1 MGRCTGGGRLKSWM
15 LVNIHAGKYS
25 AFVTDWQPHWVHMSL
40 FFDHFYLPFF
50 SLLAGNWFWGLLHG
64 RFVLSFSL
72 KLLSAIATEKSSAII
87 IHVPWFC
94 SHWKLFFLSSSYSHY
109 SDILQ
114 CCGLVL
120 FLCPGTQCDRSIWR
134 LTYLNSVV
142 FFKFFF
148 MCVDVLLACMSV
160 SHAYLVPQEGRRG
173 RWIPW
178 N

>member
-1 MGRCTGGGRLKSWM
+1 MGRCTGGGWLKSWM
-15 LVNIHAGKYS
+15 LMNIHACKYS

-40 FFDHFYLPFF
+40 FFDHFYFPLF

-72 KLLSAIATEKSSAII
+72 KLLSVIATETQCHYHS
-87 IHVPWFC
+87 C
-94 SHWKLFFLSSSYSHY
+94 SVVLLSLKAFLP
-109 SDILQ
+109 I
-114 CCGLVL
+114 L
-120 FLCPGTQCDRSIWR
+120 FLFSLLWYFTVLQFGIIPLSWHSVWP
-134 LTYLNSVV
+134 LNLETNLSQLCF
-142 FFKFFF
+142 FFKFF

-173 RWIPW
+173 RRILW